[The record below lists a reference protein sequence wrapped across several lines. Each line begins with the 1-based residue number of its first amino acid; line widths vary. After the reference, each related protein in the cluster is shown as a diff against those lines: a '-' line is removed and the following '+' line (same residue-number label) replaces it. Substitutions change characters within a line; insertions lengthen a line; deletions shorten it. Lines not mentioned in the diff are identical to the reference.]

1 MRTQIISLS
10 VVLLAGCPPI
20 DAKVDAKANTNVNNT
35 TTNTTINNGGGEDS
49 GTDPAS
55 ARQVKDDAGQDLIEA
70 DPTVEGDAGVEEPVT
85 EDAGVEPPPPPPCT
99 IGQTVCNGTQVQA
112 CDGKKWVN
120 GKFCTLG
127 CDQGVCN
134 VCDPGAIRCTGS
146 TIETCI
152 GTGWAV
158 TTTCSY
164 TCSEGVCADQLCEPG
179 ALLCDQDG
187 NVTKCSDNGLAWAP
201 QETCTT
207 GCTDGLCNAC
217 TDTSLSCDGKT
228 PRLCVAG
235 QWQAQTECAAGCALG
250 TCSEC
255 QPGDRSC
262 SDHDGG
268 TFAQLCDDTGHW
280 VDDTECVG
288 SSPFCTSGECG
299 ECDPG
304 TAVAAC
310 LTELLCEYENGRV
323 VGEKGIDGGDF
334 SNANCRKCDP
344 STDPTCVEVTE
355 STPVQTGCWVDPTAT
370 GSSWGTQEAP
380 DGERECYPQD
390 IWANRTKA
398 GWFFVASEV
407 FHHSCSPTGH
417 LVNSACQFA
426 CIDAVGCYGECD
438 PTDPYE
444 LGAIC
449 IAMSEKDYTSAD
461 VTDISQAGAH
471 GGDALVTCGPDYT
484 WKVNDWC
491 ELGCGS
497 AVTGVCGSWGCTQYH
512 TDCKL

>member
-164 TCSEGVCADQLCEPG
+164 TCSDGVCADQLCEPG

-187 NVTKCSDNGLAWAP
+187 NVTKCSDNGLAWEP

-217 TDTSLSCDGKT
+217 TDDTLSCDGKT

-250 TCSEC
+250 ACSDC
-255 QPGDRSC
+255 NPGARQC
-262 SDHDGG
+262 SDHDAG
-268 TFAQLCDDTGHW
+268 TYAQLCDDTGHW
-280 VDDTECVG
+280 MDDTECTG
-288 SSPFCTSGECG
+288 GSPFCTSGECG

-304 TAVAAC
+304 VSADSC
-310 LTELLCEYENGRV
+310 LPELCEYKNGTWHGPDGSENTV
-323 VGEKGIDGGDF
+323 
-334 SNANCRKCDP
+334 NCRKCDP
-344 STDPTCVEVTE
+344 STDKTCVEVDNSYVTQN
-355 STPVQTGCWVDPTAT
+355 TTNCWVDPDPNTPN
-370 GSSWGTQEAP
+370 GGTQGNAP
-380 DGERECYPQD
+380 IGQVTCYP
-390 IWANRTKA
+390 AVTVKA

-417 LVNSACQFA
+417 WVSSDICQFA
-426 CIDAVGCYGECD
+426 CSDDVGCN
-438 PTDPYE
+438 
-444 LGAIC
+444 
-449 IAMSEKDYTSAD
+449 
-461 VTDISQAGAH
+461 Q
-471 GGDALVTCGPDYT
+471 
-484 WKVNDWC
+484 
-491 ELGCGS
+491 
-497 AVTGVCGSWGCTQYH
+497 
-512 TDCKL
+512 